1 VLESDGLCHPVP
13 YLWGIPLLN
22 GFRTRN
28 RRPDHGSRVQCL
40 HSPVFQNL
48 LWDGWSCWRSRPV
61 CPGSLLQAGPVAP
74 GRRPLCARLRA
85 NSWAKGPLQYQ
96 GRPAAFAGPAPECA
110 RDSLEQGAVKLVWRQ
125 TRRLWLASETAL
137 WYHGGKPSVAIRW
150 VLIRDPK
157 GRFEPQALLATDPE
171 LSARQIV
178 GAFVR
183 RWTMETTFQEARA
196 SLGIEGQRQWNDLA
210 IARSTPIRLALF
222 SLVALIVQR
231 QPDWQASVR
240 AAAWYEKTLPTFSDA
255 LAQVRRC
262 LWRRM
267 AFCMSSENTDKQ
279 KSPAALFD
287 HFGERSPTL
296 LDFG

>member
-1 VLESDGLCHPVP
+1 
-13 YLWGIPLLN
+13 
-22 GFRTRN
+22 
-28 RRPDHGSRVQCL
+28 
-40 HSPVFQNL
+40 
-48 LWDGWSCWRSRPV
+48 
-61 CPGSLLQAGPVAP
+61 
-74 GRRPLCARLRA
+74 
-85 NSWAKGPLQYQ
+85 
-96 GRPAAFAGPAPECA
+96 
-110 RDSLEQGAVKLVWRQ
+110 
-125 TRRLWLASETAL
+125 L